1 MADTNVKV
9 LIEAILKDEG
19 FKQAVISVQNIDKS
33 LKKTEK
39 RLDLFEKATKKA
51 GAALAGMF
59 AVSEIMRFGQESLTT
74 FATLER
80 GYNVIANQIERM
92 GGNAEE
98 AVPQIREALE
108 AISFGGGSLQA
119 DTIPA
124 FQKMLGITGD
134 VATALEATGLAAD
147 IAEKGQM
154 SAASA
159 AEALANIMQGRA
171 SEAAKQLDIA
181 LVDQNGHIR
190 DNGEIMAAVIEKYR
204 GLGGELS
211 DTRNKLDALAGGWEQ
226 VKSDVGSAISA
237 VFDWMIAVGQFGFN
251 LQNSLRAAGASAVYI
266 VQALLQNLGEIG
278 AFLTDPSRWNPA
290 GIKAAMDK
298 ASAVMEKALKDSQ
311 QRIVDAW
318 SELERGKTEQV
329 KANTEAQAALVER
342 ALAKQRELERQEAER
357 KAREEE
363 KRRQEKA
370 AKEEKKAREQQR
382 KRIAK
387 NLETLQK
394 QAEDY
399 DAYLAAL
406 VEADDEAEEK
416 RQDFN
421 RRVQHDIAQALIDQA
436 ETSQKQREAELEAL
450 KMQYED
456 EYRLAEK
463 AGADLLELDKKY
475 VLLRKGINDK
485 YDKAD
490 KELLKANTDYKR
502 EQYLEAAAYAIG
514 AMQTIFGENKA
525 LAMADAAISGAM
537 AILRIW
543 EHWSWNP
550 PVQAAL
556 IGITAAATAAQIAKI
571 ASTSFGG
578 GGDATKGSGFDSP
591 ANDRAARMGGT
602 RWANDMIREFG
613 IGATPA
619 LAAGWSSGMGGTT
632 TNSTVSGDTY
642 NVSIS
647 GTVIDDRA
655 IRMLDRKLNVARR
668 RDQGR
673 FIR

>member
-19 FKQAVISVQNIDKS
+19 FKKAIVSVENIDKT
-33 LKKTEK
+33 LRKTE
-39 RLDLFEKATKKA
+39 RRMEMFEGAAKKA

-59 AVSEIMRFGQESLTT
+59 AVSEIKRFGQESLTT

-98 AVPQIREALE
+98 AVPQIREAME

-124 FQKMLGITGD
+124 FQKMLGITGS

-204 GLGGELS
+204 GLGNELG

-237 VFDWMIAVGQFGFN
+237 VFDWMLAVGQFGFN
-251 LQNSLRAAGASAVYI
+251 LQNSLRAAGASVVYI
-266 VQALLQNLGEIG
+266 VQAALQNLGELG

-290 GIKAAMDK
+290 GIKAATDK
-298 ASAVMEKALKDSQ
+298 AAAVMEKAFKDSQ

-318 SELERGKTEQV
+318 SELERGKTEQA
-329 KANTEAQAALVER
+329 KANAEAQAALVEQ
-342 ALAKQRELERQEAER
+342 ANAKQRALEAEKRRKEEEAEAEKRKREAERDEKHRTEKAKRDAEKAHQSLLEQLRDYEDFIAAKIAAEEKAQRDREGFNDDTIREIARQNIDMAETEQERRAAEIRALELERKERMEEAHRLGADEGAVAALYDDR
-357 KAREEE
+357 LLMM
-363 KRRQEKA
+363 KRRYAQADIAIEKA
-370 AKEEKKAREQQR
+370 KAKQKEEIYLDSAQ
-382 KRIAK
+382 IA
-387 NLETLQK
+387 LGALQTL
-394 QAEDY
+394 
-399 DAYLAAL
+399 
-406 VEADDEAEEK
+406 
-416 RQDFN
+416 
-421 RRVQHDIAQALIDQA
+421 
-436 ETSQKQREAELEAL
+436 
-450 KMQYED
+450 
-456 EYRLAEK
+456 
-463 AGADLLELDKKY
+463 
-475 VLLRKGINDK
+475 
-485 YDKAD
+485 
-490 KELLKANTDYKR
+490 
-502 EQYLEAAAYAIG
+502 
-514 AMQTIFGENKA
+514 FGENKA
-525 LAMADAAISGAM
+525 FGVAQAIIDTYRGANAALAMGPIGIPIAAAI
-537 AILRIW
+537 ILQGLA
-543 EHWSWNP
+543 N
-550 PVQAAL
+550 VK
-556 IGITAAATAAQIAKI
+556 KI
-571 ASTSFGG
+571 MSTEPGGSNG